1 MEPKIPID
9 PYDLLI
15 FARIVDAGSLTHAA
29 QRLGLPKSTV
39 SRRLARLEKQLGER
53 LLLRTT
59 RKLTL
64 TEFGHSMLEHARQIA
79 EHVHAASAFAEHRH
93 AQPTGRLRVSMP
105 TDFAHLMLDDVLAP
119 YLNQNPD
126 VALDLD
132 LSPRR
137 VDLIG
142 ENFDLAVRFGD
153 LPDDASL
160 AARSI
165 SSAPLNLFASP
176 DYLVQHR
183 HPRSPEE
190 LTERDALCLVGRD
203 ATAHPWRLTDG
214 QNQIEIRPR
223 VRVTANSPG
232 VLVGLACA
240 GNGITLLPHHYAS
253 QAVQTGR
260 LVHILPEW
268 RSPGGEGWAVFPGR
282 HLMPARTRAF
292 IDLLSEQQD
301 SETNL
306 AAPRSPKKTG

>member
-1 MEPKIPID
+1 MKPKSPID

-15 FARIVDAGSLTHAA
+15 FARIVEAGSLTHAA
-29 QRLGLPKSTV
+29 QQLGLPKSTV
-39 SRRLARLEKQLGER
+39 SRRLARLEAQLGER

-64 TEFGHSMLEHARQIA
+64 TEFGHSMLEHARQIT
-79 EHVHAASAFAEHRH
+79 EQVDAANALAEHRH
-93 AQPTGRLRVSMP
+93 ARPTGRLRVSMP

-119 YLNQNPD
+119 YLDQNPD

-165 SSAPLNLFASP
+165 SSATSSLFASP
-176 DYLVQHR
+176 DYLVRHR

-190 LTERDALCLVGRD
+190 LIGRNALCLIGRD
-203 ATAHPWRLTDG
+203 AIAHPWRLTDG
-214 QNQIEIRPR
+214 QNQIEIRPH

-240 GNGITLLPHHYAS
+240 GNGITLVPHQYAS
-253 QAVQTGR
+253 LAVQAGR

-268 RSPGGEGWAVFPGR
+268 CSPGGKGWAVFPGR

-292 IDLLSEQQD
+292 IDLLSEQED
-301 SETNL
+301 SETT
-306 AAPRSPKKTG
+306 PIPSRSPKKDD